1 MQHTPSPNTAL
12 KKPAAFFHLGRRV
25 LPRGTGSLSG
35 EPPGEEAM
43 PRYMVERRFP
53 QGLQIPVNDAGAT
66 TCLAVVQNNADLGV
80 TWIHSY
86 VSEDKAKT
94 FCIYDGPTPEAIQRA
109 AERSGLPVE
118 CITKVSVLDP
128 YFYK

>member
-1 MQHTPSPNTAL
+1 
-12 KKPAAFFHLGRRV
+12 
-25 LPRGTGSLSG
+25 
-35 EPPGEEAM
+35 M
-43 PRYMVERRFP
+43 PRYMVERHFP
-53 QGLQIPVNDAGAT
+53 RGLQIPANDAGAN
-66 TCLAVVQNNADLGV
+66 TCLAIVQNNADLGV

-86 VSEDKAKT
+86 VSEDKSKT
-94 FCIYDGPTPEAIQRA
+94 FCIYDGPTPEAIERA

>member
-1 MQHTPSPNTAL
+1 
-12 KKPAAFFHLGRRV
+12 
-25 LPRGTGSLSG
+25 
-35 EPPGEEAM
+35 M

-53 QGLQIPVNDAGAT
+53 QGLQIPVNDAGAN

-118 CITKVSVLDP
+118 CITEVRVLDP

>member
-1 MQHTPSPNTAL
+1 
-12 KKPAAFFHLGRRV
+12 
-25 LPRGTGSLSG
+25 
-35 EPPGEEAM
+35 M
-43 PRYMVERRFP
+43 PRYMVERHFP
-53 QGLQIPVNDAGAT
+53 QGLQIPVNDAGAN

-80 TWIHSY
+80 TWLHSY
-86 VSEDKAKT
+86 VSEDKSKT